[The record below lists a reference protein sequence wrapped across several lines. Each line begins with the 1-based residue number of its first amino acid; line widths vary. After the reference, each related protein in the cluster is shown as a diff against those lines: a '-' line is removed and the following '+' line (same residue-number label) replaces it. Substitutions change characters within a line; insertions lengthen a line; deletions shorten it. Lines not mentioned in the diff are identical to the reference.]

1 MVELSIEN
9 IVAFCAAVATV
20 AGAINWILKAVER
33 LKKPNA
39 EQNKR
44 LTIIEKQIELDKGRL
59 DRVDKRMERIE
70 STNILTLEAV
80 LALLENVEAKDNI
93 NIQKAKEDVQNY
105 LISKQK
111 WV

>member
-1 MVELSIEN
+1 MIELSFEN
-9 IVAFCAAVATV
+9 IIAFCAAVATV
-20 AGAINWILKAVER
+20 SGAINWILKAVER
-33 LKKPNA
+33 VKKPNA

-44 LTIIEKQIELDKGRL
+44 IAQVEKQVEADSKRL

-70 STNILTLEAV
+70 NTNILTLEAV
-80 LALLENVEAKDNI
+80 LALLENVEAKDNV

-105 LISKQK
+105 LISKQR